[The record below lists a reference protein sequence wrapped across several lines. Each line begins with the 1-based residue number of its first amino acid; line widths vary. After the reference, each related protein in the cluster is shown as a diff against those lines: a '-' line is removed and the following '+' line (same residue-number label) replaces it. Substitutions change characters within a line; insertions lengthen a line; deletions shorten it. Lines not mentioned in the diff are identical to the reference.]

1 MLLLNTEGRGRKD
14 ICLLTSSMSLRL
26 LITQTLGWITQSFK
40 INLECGAQEKF
51 SPNCAEGG
59 HIWRGSV
66 RFSRTEQKRR
76 ERQLEVSSKFISS
89 FHVIIWRRYL
99 IAPTACCK
107 HQQALYHLTWKSLQH
122 TSTQV
127 NMLLKFIW
135 NIRMSLPK
143 ITKFWWRDTS
153 TTHLTLRSWNGK
165 FSPIVTKYLTLKL
178 LETFAK
184 FELEHKY
191 WKPKWTLNIFR
202 LLSSHSFRLKIWR
215 AGVPSVSYSRVA
227 GTAGECCVARSAYLM
242 LDTQVVM

>member
-1 MLLLNTEGRGRKD
+1 MEHKSNLVLALHRVG
-14 ICLLTSSMSLRL
+14 TS
-26 LITQTLGWITQSFK
+26 
-40 INLECGAQEKF
+40 
-51 SPNCAEGG
+51 

-107 HQQALYHLTWKSLQH
+107 HQQALYHPTWKSLQH

-127 NMLLKFIW
+127 NMLLNTVSSSEISGCHYPRSRNFGDI
-135 NIRMSLPK
+135 
-143 ITKFWWRDTS
+143 S